1 MTENTA
7 ERPTGREARVT
18 RQIEVLGMIQEDME
32 SDTKMLEGQTVTGRV
47 IAEEFGKT
55 RATIQALARIVSE
68 HIEAELERSK
78 TL

>member
-1 MTENTA
+1 MMEDTA
-7 ERPTGREARVT
+7 ERPTGREGRVT

-47 IAEEFGKT
+47 IAAEFGKT